1 MPEIQ
6 MSCQA
11 VLTTLLGSDSAVGS
25 LERSHEQ
32 PPSFIPFF
40 YEHYAAILT
49 KPLCE
54 VPSTPSP
61 SFILGIELVLGL
73 LASNVQSHGT
83 NLQFLLLKYNL
94 FPSILSFL
102 ESPSR
107 RLQLVCIQFMAS
119 CLLSGVEWYSKYLV
133 KRDYISPLL
142 RYAGEHSTE
151 HTCAMSALLG
161 CLRNVRVKGNK
172 AVWNF
177 IKSKLDAYKGVSQKR
192 PLFDDYPSDKRINC

>member
-61 SFILGIELVLGL
+61 SFILGTELVLGL

-94 FPSILSFL
+94 FP
-102 ESPSR
+102 
-107 RLQLVCIQFMAS
+107 
-119 CLLSGVEWYSKYLV
+119 
-133 KRDYISPLL
+133 
-142 RYAGEHSTE
+142 
-151 HTCAMSALLG
+151 
-161 CLRNVRVKGNK
+161 
-172 AVWNF
+172 
-177 IKSKLDAYKGVSQKR
+177 
-192 PLFDDYPSDKRINC
+192 